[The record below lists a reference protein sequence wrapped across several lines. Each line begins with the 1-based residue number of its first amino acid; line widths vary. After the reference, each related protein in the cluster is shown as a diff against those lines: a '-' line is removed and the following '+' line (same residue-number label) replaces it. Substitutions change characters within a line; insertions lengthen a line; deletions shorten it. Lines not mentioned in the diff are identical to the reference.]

1 VAISLRS
8 RLETLDHTAI
18 IVRAFAR
25 SLADTIRLDSDQ
37 SPIHD
42 PEVRGRMAD
51 ALARLAAGVRTYGRL
66 AVVTDV
72 PSHDELVAEL
82 RRYLTAAQDEQ
93 DRLSELLGTDPTIRP
108 VGWPLRGELVS
119 HIDRLRNELQA
130 GSPAAAP
137 RIRRARSWRRPLQ
150 AGRRQRRSPTRR
162 RPAA

>member
-1 VAISLRS
+1 
-8 RLETLDHTAI
+8 
-18 IVRAFAR
+18 
-25 SLADTIRLDSDQ
+25 
-37 SPIHD
+37 
-42 PEVRGRMAD
+42 
-51 ALARLAAGVRTYGRL
+51 
-66 AVVTDV
+66 V

-82 RRYLTAAQDEQ
+82 RRHLTAAQDEQ